1 VKAAAYARCSTTEQH
16 PEAQLGP
23 LRAWAAAQGHEL
35 VEYIDEGQSGAKA
48 SRPAFDQMMA
58 AVRRGEVKL
67 VAVAALDRL
76 GRDVANLLAIA
87 AELRERGVQ
96 LVSLREG
103 LDLHSPVGKALFT
116 MLGLVAELER
126 SWIQERV
133 AAGLAAARKRG
144 VRCGRPPAL
153 DREQAARARRLA
165 EHGMSRRKIAEMLEV
180 SRAAVATALQEA
192 RS

>member
-1 VKAAAYARCSTTEQH
+1 MKAAAYARCSTTEQH

-23 LRAWAAAQGHEL
+23 LRTWAAAQGHEL
-35 VEYIDEGQSGAKA
+35 VEYVDEGESGAKA
-48 SRPAFDQMMA
+48 RRPALDEVMA
-58 AVRRGEVKL
+58 AVRRGEVQV

-133 AAGLAAARKRG
+133 AAGLAAAKKRG

-153 DREQAARARRLA
+153 DSERAARAKRLHQ
-165 EHGMSRRKIAEMLEV
+165 HGMSQRKIAEMLEV

-192 RS
+192 RP